1 MSQED
6 VDLLREAY
14 EDFYRG
20 DFTALL
26 DKVDPGVVT
35 ERVAPLPDPAVYH
48 GPEGILESLA
58 EWTED
63 FDDFELRAEEVT
75 DVGGGRFVVQIR
87 QRARGRGSGVEV
99 EGEFWFVH
107 ETSGGKLVR
116 LKMFGS
122 RDQAFEHVAQRA

>member
-1 MSQED
+1 MSKED
-6 VDLLREAY
+6 VDLLREGY

-20 DFTALL
+20 DFDALMG
-26 DKVDPGVVT
+26 KVDPGVVT

-48 GPEGILESLA
+48 GSEGILEALA

-63 FDDFELRAEEVT
+63 FDDFDMRAEEVT
-75 DVGGGRFVVQIR
+75 DVGNGRLVVRIR
-87 QRARGRGSGVEV
+87 QRARGKGSGVEV

-116 LKMFGS
+116 LNMFGS
-122 RDQAFEHVAQRA
+122 RTQAFEHAGRRE